1 MQEFGVK
8 AVAKFAGVSV
18 RTLHHYDRIGLLKPA
33 ARTEAGYRY
42 YGEAELLRLQQI
54 LFYKELDVPLK
65 EIQELLD
72 EPGFDMV
79 EALQRHKSALINRQQ
94 RLNKLLQ
101 TIDNTIDH
109 LKKENFMTDP
119 EMLYEGM
126 PKEEAQ
132 ALRKEAIEEY
142 GAEEVERSE
151 KAMMQL
157 GKNGFQQLQAEFE
170 ALNRDLFAL
179 REQDPASPRVQQLTE
194 LHYQI
199 IRKFWGTTQLED
211 KQAEAYTGLGDLYV
225 SDERFALIDGQY
237 HPEFARFLQK
247 AMKQFAESRLQ

>member
-65 EIQELLD
+65 QIQELLY

-79 EALQRHKSALINRQQ
+79 EALRSHKSALLARQQ
-94 RLNKLLQ
+94 RLHKLLQ

-109 LKKENFMTDP
+109 LQRENLMTDP

-132 ALRKEAIEEY
+132 AMRKEAIEEY
-142 GAEEVERSE
+142 GSEEVERSE
-151 KAMMQL
+151 
-157 GKNGFQQLQAEFE
+157 QA
-170 ALNRDLFAL
+170 
-179 REQDPASPRVQQLTE
+179 
-194 LHYQI
+194 
-199 IRKFWGTTQLED
+199 
-211 KQAEAYTGLGDLYV
+211 
-225 SDERFALIDGQY
+225 
-237 HPEFARFLQK
+237 
-247 AMKQFAESRLQ
+247 